1 MKKIIKLIGTIL
13 TLALLSACN
22 NGSGPQDKNLVVF
35 LDLSNSIT
43 ENVKEWYIQ
52 TISDKIC
59 AQLGKY
65 DKLTIMP
72 MDGASQTAAK
82 AMLTINMED
91 KRKEW
96 IAITGVNTNETDR
109 LRKEAAK
116 KFIEENMEMLKSK
129 MQGVA
134 QERQYAANHT
144 DILGALHTMD
154 NLYNDKYANHLI
166 ILSDMENYSNSLKMH
181 NGDNTEKWLS
191 AVAAEKFTNINKC
204 IIHIYTGEQMNM
216 DPNYYQNIK
225 TFWSTY
231 LKQQGVRTFNYFS
244 AETKTLQANIN

>member
-1 MKKIIKLIGTIL
+1 M
-13 TLALLSACN
+13 
-22 NGSGPQDKNLVVF
+22 VVF

-43 ENVKEWYIQ
+43 ANVKEWYLQ
-52 TISDKIC
+52 TISDNIC

-96 IAITGVNTNETDR
+96 IAITGVNTNEPDR
-109 LRKEAAK
+109 LRKEAAV
-116 KFIEENMEMLKSK
+116 KFIEENMDMLKAK
-129 MQGVA
+129 MQSTA
-134 QERQYAANHT
+134 HERQYAANHT
-144 DILGALHTMD
+144 DLLGALHTMD

-166 ILSDMENYSNSLKMH
+166 ILSDMENYSNTLKMH
-181 NGDNTEKWLS
+181 QGDNTDRWLS
-191 AVAAEKFTNINKC
+191 AIAKEKFTNLNKC
-204 IIHIYTGEQMNM
+204 IIHIYTGEQINM
-216 DPNYYQNIK
+216 DPIYYQNIK

-231 LKQQGVRTFNYFS
+231 LKQQGVNTFNYFS
-244 AETKTLQANIN
+244 AETNTLQANIN